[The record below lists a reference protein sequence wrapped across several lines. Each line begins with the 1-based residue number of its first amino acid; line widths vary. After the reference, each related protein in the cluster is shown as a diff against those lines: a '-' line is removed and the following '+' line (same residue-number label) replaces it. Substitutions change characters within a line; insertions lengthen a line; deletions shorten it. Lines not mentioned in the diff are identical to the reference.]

1 MKSFHAW
8 AGCEERL
15 QKGHKRAPGNNGF
28 VHHGCV
34 RSWALPSFLFFF
46 FAFFFPLFFFFF
58 FFFTQTQRAVFVF
71 LRPCCFVAG
80 KVSTKP
86 GAVCRQQRAAP
97 HHSPAAPHP
106 LPALS
111 PCCTQARACQEH
123 RSCLQNTHVRARAL
137 QPHSKSSNS
146 SSKPSHVHVR
156 VFFSPEKL
164 PETCRLQ

>member
-1 MKSFHAW
+1 MRGQDARRDFKKAT
-8 AGCEERL
+8 R
-15 QKGHKRAPGNNGF
+15 GHLETTVLFITA
-28 VHHGCV
+28 V
-34 RSWALPSFLFFF
+34 SALGL
-46 FAFFFPLFFFFF
+46 FPLFFFFFSPFFFLYFSSF

>member
-1 MKSFHAW
+1 MGRMRGETSKRPQEGTWKQRFCSS
-8 AGCEERL
+8 RL
-15 QKGHKRAPGNNGF
+15 CPLLGSSLF
-28 VHHGCV
+28 
-34 RSWALPSFLFFF
+34 SFFF
-46 FAFFFPLFFFFF
+46 FAFFFFFLYFSSSF

-146 SSKPSHVHVR
+146 SSKPSRVHVR
-156 VFFSPEKL
+156 FFFFS
-164 PETCRLQ
+164 

>member
-1 MKSFHAW
+1 MGRMRGETSKRPQEGTWKQRFCSS
-8 AGCEERL
+8 RL
-15 QKGHKRAPGNNGF
+15 CPLLGSSLF
-28 VHHGCV
+28 
-34 RSWALPSFLFFF
+34 SFFF
-46 FAFFFPLFFFFF
+46 FAFFFPLFFFF

-123 RSCLQNTHVRARAL
+123 RSCLQNTHVCARAL

>member
-1 MKSFHAW
+1 MGRMRGETSKRPQEGTWKQRFSSS
-8 AGCEERL
+8 RL
-15 QKGHKRAPGNNGF
+15 
-28 VHHGCV
+28 CV
-34 RSWALPSFLFFF
+34 RSWALPSFFFRFFF
-46 FAFFFPLFFFFF
+46 FLYFSSSF

-146 SSKPSHVHVR
+146 SSKPSRVHVR
-156 VFFSPEKL
+156 FFFFS
-164 PETCRLQ
+164 

>member
-1 MKSFHAW
+1 MGRMRGETSKRPQEGTWKQRFSSS
-8 AGCEERL
+8 RL
-15 QKGHKRAPGNNGF
+15 
-28 VHHGCV
+28 CV
-34 RSWALPSFLFFF
+34 RSWALPSFFFRFFF
-46 FAFFFPLFFFFF
+46 FLYFSSSF

-146 SSKPSHVHVR
+146 SSKPSHVR
-156 VFFSPEKL
+156 FFFSPEKL